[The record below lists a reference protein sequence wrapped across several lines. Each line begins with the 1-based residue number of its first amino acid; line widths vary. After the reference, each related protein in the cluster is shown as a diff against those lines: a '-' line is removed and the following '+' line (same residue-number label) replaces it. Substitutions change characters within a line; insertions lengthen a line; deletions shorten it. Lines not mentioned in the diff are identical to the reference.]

1 MADRVDK
8 PNRALADE
16 RDILVG
22 FLDYDRSAVGRKL
35 QALSD
40 ADASTSVIP
49 SGWSMIELA
58 WHLAAMERRW
68 LRWSFLGEALQDP
81 YPDADDS
88 GSWRV
93 PAGLTVAEVLDT
105 LRTGG
110 EATRRI
116 VAEHDLDERA
126 HLGGK
131 YTGDDDQPLPTLR
144 WILTYVV
151 QEYSRHLGHL
161 DIARELIDGE
171 TGE

>member
-8 PNRALADE
+8 PDRALADE

-22 FLDYDRSAVGRKL
+22 FLDYDRSAVERKL
-35 QALSD
+35 QGLSE
-40 ADASTSVIP
+40 ADARTSVIP

-68 LRWSFLGEALQDP
+68 LRWSFLGELLEDP
-81 YPDADDS
+81 YPDAS
-88 GSWRV
+88 STGSWAV
-93 PAGLTVAEVLDT
+93 PPGLTVADAVAE
-105 LRTGG
+105 LRAGG

-116 VAEHDLDERA
+116 VAEHDLDERS
-126 HLGGK
+126 HVGGK
-131 YTGDDDQPLPTLR
+131 YTDDQPLPALR
-144 WILTYVV
+144 WILTYVL